1 MKVIVTNSFDKALRI
16 FRKKVEK
23 SGVLK
28 DLKNKEYYE
37 KPSTKANVKKQY
49 HKRTNKKALESVMPY
64 RQEMLLR
71 QRNRKQ
77 R

>member
-16 FRKKVEK
+16 FRKKMERN
-23 SGVLK
+23 GVLK

-37 KPSTKANVKKQY
+37 KPSTKANTKKQY
-49 HKRTNKKALESVMPY
+49 HKRTNKKAIEQRVPY
-64 RQEMLLR
+64 RQEILLR
-71 QRNRKQ
+71 QRNRNK

>member
-28 DLKNKEYYE
+28 DLKDREYFE
-37 KPSTKANVKKQY
+37 KPSSKKNTKKQY
-49 HKRTNKKALESVMPY
+49 HKRTNKKAVEARLPY
-64 RQEMLLR
+64 RQEMILR
-71 QRNRKQ
+71 QRNRK
-77 R
+77 RS